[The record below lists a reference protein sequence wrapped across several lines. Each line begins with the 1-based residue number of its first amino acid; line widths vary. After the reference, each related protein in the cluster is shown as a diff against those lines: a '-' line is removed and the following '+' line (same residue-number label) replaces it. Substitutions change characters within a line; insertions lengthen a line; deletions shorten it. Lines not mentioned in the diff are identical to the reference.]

1 MFRMALVSAFSLLVA
16 CGDKNSPQA
25 TSLSPELAQGKVIV
39 DANCRVCHAQG
50 INGAPVIGNRKMWAP
65 RLLQGKETLIQHAID
80 GYNYDMMPPR
90 GGNPNLS
97 DNDIRLAVTYL
108 VSRVSE

>member
-1 MFRMALVSAFSLLVA
+1 MFKGVLIGAALLLVG
-16 CGDKNSPQA
+16 CDDDSSPQS
-25 TSLSPELAQGKVIV
+25 SLSPELAQGKVIV

-50 INGAPVIGNRKMWAP
+50 INGAPIIGNRKMWAP
-65 RLLQGKETLIQHAID
+65 RLLQGKDTLIQHAIN

-97 DNDIRLAVTYL
+97 DNDIRLAVSYL
-108 VSRVSE
+108 VSQVSE